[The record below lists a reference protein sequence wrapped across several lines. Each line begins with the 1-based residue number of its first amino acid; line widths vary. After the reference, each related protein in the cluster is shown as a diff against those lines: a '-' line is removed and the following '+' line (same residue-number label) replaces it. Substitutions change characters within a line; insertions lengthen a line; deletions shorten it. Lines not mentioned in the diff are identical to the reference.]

1 MTLKSGELVG
11 FWIQGH
17 SDYAEEGSDIVCAAV
32 SSAAYMTANTILE
45 VLGISADVT
54 AEDGDMRLRVSP
66 KDAALCRTLFAG
78 LKLHLIGLE
87 EQYPTNIDVSYTE
100 V

>member
-1 MTLKSGELVG
+1 MIQVSFLTLKSGELVG

-17 SDYAEEGSDIVCAAV
+17 SGYAEEGSDIVCAAV

-54 AEDGDMRLRVSP
+54 AEDGDMSCL
-66 KDAALCRTLFAG
+66 L
-78 LKLHLIGLE
+78 
-87 EQYPTNIDVSYTE
+87 YTSW
-100 V
+100 VWRRQSSRQKI